1 MKKVMVDMSATLIH
15 HGHVRLIKEAAKHG
29 EVIIALTTDEE
40 IEKNKGYT
48 PELEYSSRKEIL
60 LAISEVSEVIP
71 SNWLLNEEFL
81 DENEIDFL
89 VHGDDNSNLISKNRL
104 IILPRTPGISS
115 SILRGRVLSSIA
127 EIYINNED

>member
-48 PELEYSSRKEIL
+48 PELE
-60 LAISEVSEVIP
+60 
-71 SNWLLNEEFL
+71 
-81 DENEIDFL
+81 
-89 VHGDDNSNLISKNRL
+89 
-104 IILPRTPGISS
+104 
-115 SILRGRVLSSIA
+115 
-127 EIYINNED
+127 